1 MNKRKKL
8 AVEKRTKVES
18 TAAYKMWWSERR
30 KAPNPPKN
38 PYHAYMT
45 DRGKK
50 ASQAPLS
57 KWRKAPN
64 RSDIGTVDS
73 PTGSL
78 PHRKQTSQQR
88 PSSPKPIR
96 LAAPAPLRVDPK
108 KTLKDYAMTIR
119 TRDADEQLYGTPY
132 NPKNMWDAMYMAK
145 IDPASLAH
153 IKVKTADTKLTQ
165 AQINRA
171 KRMARKQRMWSRG
184 Y

>member
-50 ASQAPLS
+50 SSQAPLS

-64 RSDIGTVDS
+64 RSDIGTIDS

-78 PHRKQTSQQR
+78 PRRKQTSQQR
-88 PSSPKPIR
+88 PNSPRPIR
-96 LAAPAPLRVDPK
+96 LAAPLKVD
-108 KTLKDYAMTIR
+108 R
-119 TRDADEQLYGTPY
+119 
-132 NPKNMWDAMYMAK
+132 
-145 IDPASLAH
+145 
-153 IKVKTADTKLTQ
+153 
-165 AQINRA
+165 
-171 KRMARKQRMWSRG
+171 
-184 Y
+184 